1 MFFAVIVAVLVG
13 IAVGYFFGRTKKEG
27 RFELANQQKL
37 DLEQQLKDEKARAD
51 ELRKDF
57 QADHDK
63 VIGLTSDKTHLE
75 KRVDELNAQLTDATN
90 RLQQKDVE
98 LSNLKEETA
107 RQTENLNAQEKRVKE
122 LNSQLTKADDLIRQ
136 KDAELNRLKEESVRQ
151 VENLNAQE
159 KRINDTT
166 KHYEELRHTTE
177 AAFKNL
183 SNEILEEKRKQLQ
196 EGGVKSVQEAINPF
210 KQSLEEF
217 KVRVEAVDKAGSE
230 RVSKLEGVISTLTSQ
245 TTKVSNEANSLADAI
260 RGGKTQ
266 ATGQWGE
273 IQLLNV
279 LQLAGLTEGIDYT
292 YQETFASEGSARKD
306 LRTDVMLKLPHERW
320 VVIDSKTTMAAY
332 LDYVKEGDAHSEDV
346 LKRLTESIKSHV
358 LEMEKA
364 NYSKN
369 IAKTTGRV
377 VLNTMLMYIPIEEVY
392 LYAMNAKV
400 EGEKPLW
407 DWAQKK
413 GVTLV
418 NSATIIPLAHILADF
433 WEQKRAEKNASEMKK
448 SADKLIEQFAQ
459 FIVGKDGFA
468 SLGDSLKKVVMA
480 YNTSLGRLATGKG
493 NVLKILKDLSK
504 KGVKI
509 EKLPQE
515 ESAREHQV
523 DEEIQASPLNPE
535 VIDS

>member
-37 DLEQQLKDEKARAD
+37 DLELQLKDEKARAD
-51 ELRKDF
+51 ELRKVF
-57 QADHDK
+57 QTDHDK

-75 KRVDELNAQLTDATN
+75 KRVEELNAQLTDATN

-107 RQTENLNAQEKRVKE
+107 RQTENLNAQEKR
-122 LNSQLTKADDLIRQ
+122 
-136 KDAELNRLKEESVRQ
+136 
-151 VENLNAQE
+151 
-159 KRINDTT
+159 INDTT

-177 AAFKNL
+177 VAFKNL

-260 RGGKTQ
+260 RGGKPH

-306 LRTDVMLKLPHERW
+306 LRTDVMLKLPHNRW

-332 LDYVKEGDAHSEDV
+332 LDYAKEGETHSENV

-369 IAKTTGRV
+369 IATTTGRE

-459 FIVGKDGFA
+459 FLGGKDGFA
-468 SLGDSLKKVVMA
+468 SLGDSLKKAVMA

-493 NVLKILKDLSK
+493 NVLRILKDLSK

-523 DEEIQASPLNPE
+523 DEEVKSPPSVPE
-535 VIDS
+535 VMDS